1 VVIAG
6 RVLADSEEDS
16 AAELSCEEAEESAA
30 EELDAE
36 PPPQA
41 LREPAQ
47 RARTDVTLR
56 IFCHFFI
63 INPPSNL

>member
-16 AAELSCEEAEESAA
+16 AAELSFEEAEEFA

-41 LREPAQ
+41 LSEPAQ

>member
-16 AAELSCEEAEESAA
+16 AAELSFEEAEESA

>member
-16 AAELSCEEAEESAA
+16 AAELSFEEA

-41 LREPAQ
+41 LSEPAQ